1 MLGFL
6 VGVVGVVVGVVGGGG
21 GRRRK
26 RAITLSDDGEEGVV
40 EDVSVVM

>member
-1 MLGFL
+1 MLGFR
-6 VGVVGVVVGVVGGGG
+6 VGGVGGVVGGGG
-21 GRRRK
+21 GRRGGGGG